1 MYTRF
6 ILYVF
11 VPNVKDF
18 HSYTDSSIFF
28 LLVLDWW
35 MFILCILWKQSELEV
50 IAWSEGRNC

>member
-50 IAWSEGRNC
+50 IA